1 MDMFESEYGMNTNS
15 EDNDSEE
22 NETTWGENDD
32 DNGKM
37 VKLEAVEYDDHE
49 YDYNASHN
57 NHADNAMLL
66 NEANA
71 ANDDNADNNQDA
83 VEEPTFRQSES
94 ESANV
99 ALKLGDSPTQHV
111 DLSRKS
117 LFTSN
122 ASKLDLK
129 LYLVLAVFMLTRL

>member
-1 MDMFESEYGMNTNS
+1 MGNTNS

-22 NETTWGENDD
+22 NETTWGENDED
-32 DNGKM
+32 RGKM
-37 VKLEAVEYDDHE
+37 VKLEAVEYDDDE

-66 NEANA
+66 NEDNA
-71 ANDDNADNNQDA
+71 ANDDNA

-129 LYLVLAVFMLTRL
+129 LYLVLAVFMFTRL

>member
-1 MDMFESEYGMNTNS
+1 MDMFESENGMNTNS

-22 NETTWGENDD
+22 NETTRGENDE
-32 DNGKM
+32 DN
-37 VKLEAVEYDDHE
+37 E

-57 NHADNAMLL
+57 NHADNAMVL

-71 ANDDNADNNQDA
+71 ANDDNADYNQDA

-129 LYLVLAVFMLTRL
+129 LYLVLAVFMLTR